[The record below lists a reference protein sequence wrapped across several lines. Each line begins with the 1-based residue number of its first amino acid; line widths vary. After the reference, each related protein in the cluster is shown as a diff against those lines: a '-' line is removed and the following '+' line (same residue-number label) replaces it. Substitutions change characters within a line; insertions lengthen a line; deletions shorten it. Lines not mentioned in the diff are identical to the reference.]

1 MTNELIEQYYINL
14 HKLEKGEWK
23 PEQWYDYCTMVL
35 GELMEEHYFHSSQE
49 SLIQPTNNMEQQIKL
64 TYEDGD
70 STIEFSINPHITL
83 DKMVENM
90 ECFLKAIGYQFD
102 SLEYT
107 KRNNY

>member
-1 MTNELIEQYYINL
+1 MVGLL
-14 HKLEKGEWK
+14 HYGSWGVDGRT
-23 PEQWYDYCTMVL
+23 QR
-35 GELMEEHYFHSSQE
+35 YFHSSQE

-70 STIEFSINPHITL
+70 STIEFTINPHITL